1 MLLGTS
7 WWPVHTHNWALADW
21 LMHRE
26 EEEWEEERDTGEGVR
41 RGGTSHS
48 AHTYILQAASQ
59 PPPPAHAAR
68 PAHQLVPS
76 VQSSLGALSPPTQRL
91 LAQLSGPER
100 RAPSRPTST
109 LLHISS
115 PSRGLW
121 PAAGQ
126 GSFINYALY
135 SRVADA
141 LTSGPCCPC
150 RDCPCQG

>member
-59 PPPPAHAAR
+59 PPPP
-68 PAHQLVPS
+68 
-76 VQSSLGALSPPTQRL
+76 
-91 LAQLSGPER
+91 GPR
-100 RAPSRPTST
+100 
-109 LLHISS
+109 S
-115 PSRGLW
+115 PSGTSVGPLCAVLPW
-121 PAAGQ
+121 GTLPTNPEAPGPALRPREESSQQAHVYPSAHLVAQQRPLASSWAGV
-126 GSFINYALY
+126 IY
-135 SRVADA
+135 
-141 LTSGPCCPC
+141 
-150 RDCPCQG
+150 